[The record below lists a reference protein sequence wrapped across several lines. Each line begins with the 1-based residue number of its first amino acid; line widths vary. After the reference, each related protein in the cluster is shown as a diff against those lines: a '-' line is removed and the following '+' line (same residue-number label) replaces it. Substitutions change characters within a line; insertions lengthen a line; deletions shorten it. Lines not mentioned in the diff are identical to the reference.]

1 MTPMQRRLAKLEQAQ
16 PMTNTGTWGIAY
28 MMEDE
33 DRDEVIKRT
42 FANEPIPDN
51 LILVIGVEPKH
62 NYA

>member
-16 PMTNTGTWGIAY
+16 PKSKSEAWGVVYANEG
-28 MMEDE
+28 EDE
-33 DRDEVIKRT
+33 DEAIKRT
-42 FANEPIPDN
+42 FADEPIPDN